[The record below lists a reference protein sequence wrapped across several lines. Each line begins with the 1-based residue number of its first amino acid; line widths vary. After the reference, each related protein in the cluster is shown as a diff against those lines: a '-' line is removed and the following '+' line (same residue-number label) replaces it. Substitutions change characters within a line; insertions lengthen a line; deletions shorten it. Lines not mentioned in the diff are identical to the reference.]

1 MSCYCNLP
9 TTSYTCLT
17 TGYKFYRCSKTKNDW
32 NYKNNKKWTV
42 TKSKSQPC
50 SFRKIKKKFE
60 NTHKTLNYNF
70 KKWKKFYFTCIKENK
85 MIKSIEINRKTPCL
99 KIETIIL
106 QLFFI
111 HKNFEGDALYNAKIE
126 KIMLIKGVCL
136 KYNYKWYD
144 PRKETFQQFI
154 EKLHKY
160 FVVSM
165 LFFKPLP
172 EESFPVKP
180 EKKLPQN
187 TIDSITEICNKR
199 KKFIEDISRI
209 KPNPIDTL
217 NSKIK
222 KMIIENKK
230 YRMLKRRE
238 MKNRLKHS

>member
-9 TTSYTCLT
+9 AASYTCLT

-32 NYKNNKKWTV
+32 NYKNKKWIV
-42 TKSKSQPC
+42 TKSKHQPC
-50 SFRKIKKKFE
+50 SFRKIKKKFA

-70 KKWKKFYFTCIKENK
+70 KKWKKFYTSRIKEK
-85 MIKSIEINRKTPCL
+85 KRIKSMEINRKQPCSDV
-99 KIETIIL
+99 KAIIL

-111 HKNFEGDALYNAKIE
+111 HQQFEGDALYIAKIE
-126 KIMLIKGVCL
+126 KINVLKSICL
-136 KYNYKWYD
+136 KYNYKWFN
-144 PRKETFQQFI
+144 PKKETFQQFV

-165 LFFKPLP
+165 VFYKPLP

-180 EKKLPQN
+180 EVKLPHN
-187 TIDSITEICNKR
+187 TVDSITEICNKR
-199 KKFIEDISRI
+199 KKFIDHISRI
-209 KPNPIDTL
+209 EPNPIDTL

-222 KMIIENKK
+222 KMILENKK

-238 MKNRLKHS
+238 MRNRIKYS